1 MRIRPIPVAL
11 ATLLATSG
19 ILPSQGSPIVDEG
32 SFTISIGGR
41 PAGRENFRI
50 STLTRGTE
58 VDYQARAD
66 VAYGDRKITP
76 TLRTDSR
83 GTALEY
89 DVTRASDAPESW
101 RGVIVR
107 GRLSATLSTPRGPAA
122 REFIVPTGALIMDD
136 DLFHQLYF
144 VALRTKSGR
153 VPVIVPHRNDQFQV
167 TVSTVGTETVQVGT
181 RDLDA
186 THLQVNQP
194 SGAVTDVWVDSAG
207 RLLRVA
213 VPARRLVAVRDDPPR
228 G

>member
-11 ATLLATSG
+11 AALVVTSG
-19 ILPSQGSPIVDEG
+19 ILPSQGTPIVDEG

-50 STLTRGTE
+50 SSVTRGTE
-58 VDYQARAD
+58 VDHMARAD

-76 TLRTDSR
+76 ELRADSR

-89 DVTRASDAPESW
+89 RVTRSGDAPESW
-101 RGVIVR
+101 HGVIVR

-181 RDLDA
+181 RELEA

-207 RLLRVA
+207 RVLRVA

>member
-1 MRIRPIPVAL
+1 MRIRPIPFACVC
-11 ATLLATSG
+11 LLAAASV
-19 ILPSQGSPIVDEG
+19 LPAQGTPVVDEG
-32 SFTISIGGR
+32 SFTISISGR

-50 STLTRGTE
+50 STVTRGTE
-58 VDYQARAD
+58 VDHVARAD

-76 TLRTDSR
+76 ELRTDSR

-89 DVTRASDAPESW
+89 SVTRAGDAPQSW

-122 REFIVPTGALIMDD
+122 REFIVPDGSVILDD

-144 VALRTKSGR
+144 VVLRTKSGR

-167 TVSTVGTETVQVGT
+167 TVSTVGDETVQVGT
-181 RDLDA
+181 RELAA
-186 THLQVNQP
+186 THLQVDQP
-194 SGAVTDVWVDSAG
+194 SGATTDVWVDSAG
-207 RLLRVA
+207 RILRVA
-213 VPARRLVAVRDDPPR
+213 VPSRRLVAVRDDPPR

>member
-19 ILPSQGSPIVDEG
+19 ILPSQGTPIVDEG

-58 VDYQARAD
+58 VDHVARAD

-76 TLRTDSR
+76 ELRADSR

-89 DVTRASDAPESW
+89 RVTRSGDAPESW
-101 RGVIVR
+101 HGVIVR

-122 REFIVPTGALIMDD
+122 REFIVPNGALIMDD

-181 RDLDA
+181 RELEA

-194 SGAVTDVWVDSAG
+194 SGAVTDVWVDGDG
-207 RLLRVA
+207 RVLRVA